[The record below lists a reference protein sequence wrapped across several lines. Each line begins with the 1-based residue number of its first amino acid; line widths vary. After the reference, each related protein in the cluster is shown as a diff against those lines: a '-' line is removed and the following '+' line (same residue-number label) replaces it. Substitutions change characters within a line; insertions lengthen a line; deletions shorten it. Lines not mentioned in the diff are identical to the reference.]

1 MLSFVAFV
9 AFMAATCVTLP
20 SVSLLLLTFG
30 VGCIILS
37 VCLDL

>member
-1 MLSFVAFV
+1 MLTFVAFV

-30 VGCIILS
+30 VGCILLS